1 MKFVSQSASDSD
13 LSDWSDDD
21 KQEAII
27 SNIPIADR
35 PDVESDGKI
44 TYDEEYGKES
54 NLDLQENDD
63 SDNEISDWNVEKS
76 NGETSENYVPR

>member
-27 SNIPIADR
+27 SNIPIVDG

-44 TYDEEYGKES
+44 TYDEE
-54 NLDLQENDD
+54 
-63 SDNEISDWNVEKS
+63 
-76 NGETSENYVPR
+76 

>member
-1 MKFVSQSASDSD
+1 MKFASQSASDSD

-27 SNIPIADR
+27 SNIPIADG

-44 TYDEEYGKES
+44 TFD
-54 NLDLQENDD
+54 
-63 SDNEISDWNVEKS
+63 
-76 NGETSENYVPR
+76 GE